1 MCWHV
6 DCNGLIQAV
15 ISGRVRRQKME
26 RTANIVPL
34 FGSDQARGPI
44 PDAGD
49 PLRGR
54 WAQVSALALLW
65 WSDLNADDVEAVSGR
80 KQLARLVQRRYAR
93 TREDAEM
100 EVNRFLI
107 RVGRLFQAG

>member
-1 MCWHV
+1 
-6 DCNGLIQAV
+6 
-15 ISGRVRRQKME
+15 ME
-26 RTANIVPL
+26 RNASIVQR
-34 FGSDQARGPI
+34 FGSHQARSPI

-65 WSDLNADDVEAVSGR
+65 WSDLDADDLDAVGGCG
-80 KQLARLVQRRYAR
+80 QLARLVQRRYAR
-93 TREDAEM
+93 SREDAEM

-107 RVGRLFQAG
+107 RVQRLLQAG